1 MHLNRLRDIK
11 AIKEDEFIFS
21 SVGAEYSDSEDE
33 SEGEGSKEE
42 ESKKPVIAAFDMD
55 SRVKDGRLA
64 LLYKDTTDKPQVWFQ
79 DLSCNWFFIANTF
92 TDYFRLMIMHVGLPH
107 WQYAFTQVG
116 LDPQTLQWFR
126 FLCPERLA
134 IDMENRRN
142 QELHAK
148 RKHRGDKGVKSG
160 YTGDKIKIE
169 SLRRKKRRMKLKN
182 KGTSD
187 NIIEKFSATSS
198 KSAKFARAKV
208 KGSKNKIKK

>member
-11 AIKEDEFIFS
+11 MVKEDDFVFS
-21 SVGAEYSDSEDE
+21 SVGADCSDSEEEDE
-33 SEGEGSKEE
+33 KEE
-42 ESKKPVIAAFDMD
+42 EKETVIAAFDMD

-79 DLSCNWFFIANTF
+79 DLSCSWFFIANTF

-142 QELHAK
+142 QELMAK
-148 RKHRGDKGVKSG
+148 RKNKGDRALKSG
-160 YTGDKIKIE
+160 YPSEKQKVE

-182 KGTSD
+182 KGGSD

-208 KGSKNKIKK
+208 KGSKTKNKK